1 MSVQK
6 VRIGMIG
13 GGKGAFIGGIHR
25 IASRLDDQYTLV
37 CGAFSS
43 DSKKSKESGEWLGLD
58 SNRVYDSYK
67 ELFEKE
73 NTLPINERM
82 EVVSIVTPN
91 HLHFEPAKLAL
102 QYGFDVILDKPIT
115 FSLEEAKE
123 LKDIL
128 ETSGKSLMLTHT
140 YTGYPMVKEAKYLIA
155 KGGIGEIRKIYVEY
169 PQGWLSQSLESDDNK
184 QALWRTDPAKSGMA
198 GAMGDIGTHAFN
210 LVEYV
215 SGLQTIQICA
225 DLNTV
230 VKNRRLDDD
239 GSVLLKFDN
248 GASGVLIATQIA
260 AGEENNIKI
269 RVYGDKG
276 SIVWQQED
284 ANSLIVKLLD
294 QPSQIYRAGASY
306 NSNIANHNCRTPSG
320 HPEGYLEA
328 FANLYRNF
336 ALYLKTSEKERKEN
350 PDMTDFPG
358 IEDGIRGMAF
368 IESVIESGKSDKKWT
383 VFKI

>member
-1 MSVQK
+1 
-6 VRIGMIG
+6 MIG
-13 GGKGAFIGGIHR
+13 GGKGAFIGAIHR
-25 IASRLDDQYTLV
+25 IASRLDDEYTLV
-37 CGAFSS
+37 CGAFNS

-73 NTLPINERM
+73 STLPVDERM

-91 HLHFEPAKLAL
+91 HLHFESAKLAL

-123 LKDIL
+123 LKSIL

-140 YTGYPMVKEAKYLIA
+140 YTGYPMVKEAKYLIS
-155 KGGIGEIRKIYVEY
+155 KGVIGELRKIYVEY
-169 PQGWLSQSLESDDNK
+169 PQGWLSQNLESNDNK
-184 QALWRTDPAKSGMA
+184 QALWRTDPAKSGIA

-210 LVEYV
+210 LAEYV

-276 SIVWQQED
+276 GLVWQQED

-306 NSNIANHNCRTPSG
+306 NSNIANHNCRTPPG
-320 HPEGYLEA
+320 HTEGYLEA

-336 ALYLKTSEKERKEN
+336 AFYLKASENERNDN
-350 PDMTDFPG
+350 PDMTDFPR
-358 IEDGIRGMAF
+358 IEDGLRGMAF
-368 IESVIESGKSDKKWT
+368 IEKVIESDRSDKKWT